1 MRGNSFVKAQL
12 VNKQL
17 ISDLQEFDKSIEPR
31 VLALSRSGALRR
43 VSRMIADPAF
53 RLG

>member
-1 MRGNSFVKAQL
+1 MKARL
-12 VNKQL
+12 VNEQL
-17 ISDLQEFDKSIEPR
+17 IFNLQELDKSIEPR

-53 RLG
+53 R

>member
-1 MRGNSFVKAQL
+1 VNARL
-12 VNKQL
+12 VNEQW
-17 ISDLQEFDKSIEPR
+17 IFNLQELDKSISPR
-31 VLALSRSGALRR
+31 VLALSRSGAMRR